1 MYHNF
6 FGVFAEKS
14 AKIAFVFKK
23 VDFCIM
29 NLLLFEKDE
38 YKLRDMKPVMEYN
51 NFRIYVRDFYSEH
64 KDRSGYTWRDFAKAA
79 GYSSPVFLKLVC
91 DGKANLS
98 EVGVERVAAAMGL
111 VGVDLQY
118 FRLLV
123 TFNQSKDSAT
133 KKAAYKEMRSVAA
146 QNSVSLV
153 GADQYDYFETWKNPV
168 LRELAPKMKG
178 ATPAKMAEQIK
189 FGVSTAEV
197 KKSLAMLTELGLL
210 KKDDEGNYVQA
221 TKSVTTGDID
231 VTALAVRDM
240 HRQMGGLAVKA
251 IDEVPVDERDFS
263 GMTLGVSE
271 VAFHKIVKE
280 IADFRRRIGAIVM
293 DDTGAE
299 RVYRMNVQLFPL
311 TKDFIEVEG
320 GDHE

>member
-1 MYHNF
+1 MLKNF
-6 FGVFAEKS
+6 
-14 AKIAFVFKK
+14 
-23 VDFCIM
+23 DFCIM

-38 YKLRDMKPVMEYN
+38 YKLRTMKPVMEYN
-51 NFRIYVRDFYSEH
+51 NFRIYVRDFYSER

-98 EVGVERVAAAMGL
+98 DVGVERVAAAMGL

-133 KKAAYKEMRSVAA
+133 KKAAYKQMRSIAEE
-146 QNSVSLV
+146 NSVSLV
-153 GADQYDYFETWKNPV
+153 GADQYDYFETWHNPV

-197 KKSLAMLTELGLL
+197 KKALAMLTELGLL
-210 KKDDEGNYVQA
+210 KKNENGEYVQA
-221 TKSVTTGDID
+221 SKSVTTGDID

-240 HRQMGGLAVKA
+240 HRQMGNLAVKA

-293 DDTGAE
+293 DDSGAE

-311 TKDFIEVEG
+311 TKDFIDG